1 MVDLRVWRQSRRI
14 EKASGERELH
24 KRNTTPLLFLIA
36 TCGACMC
43 LCAGSKWGNPLNMII
58 YICVCVEKRER
69 GEDFY
74 DCEGGGE

>member
-14 EKASGERELH
+14 EKASGASYIGA
-24 KRNTTPLLFLIA
+24 TPHPCLFLIA

-43 LCAGSKWGNPLNMII
+43 LCVGSKWGNPLNMII
-58 YICVCVEKRER
+58 YVEREG

-74 DCEGGGE
+74 DCEGGGGGE